1 MNVNFGLTA
10 NDYVKHRA
18 GFSGAFLD
26 PIFSEGIIKSGDTR
40 VDSLSEA
47 DLKITRSQADNL
59 KWLRMLKE

>member
-10 NDYVKHRA
+10 NDYVKHGA
-18 GFSGAFLD
+18 GFPGAFFYH
-26 PIFSEGIIKSGDTR
+26 IFPEGIIKSGDTL